1 MEIRVKEI
9 TKKFKNIECISTI
22 SFTCERGERLGILA
36 PRGNGKTLLLNLLG
50 GNIKPDSGSI
60 DFLLDDKR
68 ISFESIKEYVGF
80 LTANP
85 SFYPQMIVYD
95 FLRFSADLYKLPKYQ
110 KQSRVQN
117 LIKKCKLSKCK
128 HKSISE
134 LSKGQLQR
142 LGIAQAL
149 VHNPPFLLL
158 DEPVTG
164 LDPVQSEQLYEI
176 IRDCG
181 RERCVL
187 LTSSR
192 MQDME
197 AVCDRML
204 VLSEGR
210 VLAKG
215 TVQELQ
221 QEVANSS
228 ILKIKIAAQDSE
240 RVYKKLQQIDYAQ
253 IVQNQGFSFDIHTT
267 EEERFARDLFDLCTE
282 NGWYILGFVAAEKT
296 LEDIF
301 KQLRK
306 N

>member
-1 MEIRVKEI
+1 MKIRVNEI
-9 TKKFKNIECISTI
+9 TKKFKNIECLSDI
-22 SFTCERGERLGILA
+22 SFTCERGERIGILA
-36 PRGNGKTLLLNLLG
+36 PRGNGKTLLLNLLS
-50 GNIKPDSGSI
+50 GNIKPDSGSV
-60 DFLLDDKR
+60 DFFLDGKR
-68 ISFESIKEYVGF
+68 IPPESIKEFVGF
-80 LTANP
+80 LAANS
-85 SFYPQMIVYD
+85 SFYPHMIVYD
-95 FLRFSADLYKLPKYQ
+95 FLCFSADLYKLPKYQ
-110 KQSRVQN
+110 RRSRVQN
-117 LIKKCKLSKCK
+117 LIKKCRLSKYK
-128 HKSISE
+128 HKYISE

-176 IRDCG
+176 IKDCS

-192 MQDME
+192 MRDME
-197 AVCDRML
+197 AVCDTML

-210 VLAKG
+210 ILAKG
-215 TVQELQ
+215 TVEELQ

-228 ILKIKIAAQDSE
+228 ILKVKIAAQDRQS
-240 RVYKKLQQIDYAQ
+240 VYKKLQKLDY
-253 IVQNQGFSFDIHTT
+253 VQVLRSRDLSFDIHTT
-267 EEERFARDLFDLCTE
+267 EEKRFAQDLFDLCAE
-282 NGWYILGFVAAEKT
+282 NGWYILRFVAAEKT